1 MPVQKG
7 VCVCVRVCLCLSET
21 EGASEAQREGEGGE
35 IDLCAPWPRASS
47 SASPPFLP
55 PPPPPPRQRYGSL
68 TCGALAAVGVDL
80 VDTCAAVQA
89 GAIGALVRID
99 LTELPPVT
107 WPISKGGSGRE
118 MDWLDRDTVRSIFTW
133 L

>member
-1 MPVQKG
+1 M
-7 VCVCVRVCLCLSET
+7 CLCLSET
-21 EGASEAQREGEGGE
+21 EGASEAQRGGEGGE

-47 SASPPFLP
+47 SSASPPFLP
-55 PPPPPPRQRYGSL
+55 PPPRQQYGSL

-99 LTELPPVT
+99 LAELPPVT
-107 WPISKGGSGRE
+107 WPISKGGPGRE
-118 MDWLDRDTVRSIFTW
+118 MDWLDRDTVRSIFAK